1 MKKSI
6 DLIAFITAL
15 SLHLI
20 IGGVLLMG
28 IDFSFKK
35 DKPQSAAIINATIIN
50 QNMLDDLAQNAE
62 RNKRVK
68 EQKIDDE
75 RKEKARKAEQEKRDE
90 ALVKQQKDDKI
101 KEEKAEIARKEK
113 EVERIENEKLAAAE
127 ALQEKQKAE
136 EAEKVLAEKKK
147 ADDAAKVLA
156 DKKAAELAK
165 AEKEKAAKV
174 AEAKAIKDKA
184 DKDKAAK
191 EKAAKEKAIKEKAA
205 KEKAA
210 KEKAVKEKA
219 AKEKAA
225 KEKAAKAKAAK
236 EKAAKEAKRK
246 AAAEKERLRQQELDR
261 QMEAEFS
268 DDFSSARSAQ
278 QTSEIAKYQSLIRSK
293 ISRNW
298 KVDSSMRGRTCTLR
312 IKLAPDGLVLSAVM
326 SSGDKALCDSAR
338 RATLQANTLPIPN
351 DAEIAGQFR
360 DFDIKLEPDL

>member
-68 EQKIDDE
+68 EQKVDDE
-75 RKEKARKAEQEKRDE
+75 RKEKARKAEQEKREE

-113 EVERIENEKLAAAE
+113 EVERIENEKVAAAE
-127 ALQEKQKAE
+127 ALQKKQKAE

-165 AEKEKAAKV
+165 VEKAKKV
-174 AEAKAIKDKA
+174 AEAKAIE
-184 DKDKAAK
+184 
-191 EKAAKEKAIKEKAA
+191 EKAAKEKAA

-225 KEKAAKAKAAK
+225 KEKAAKEKAVKEKAAK

-298 KVDSSMRGRTCTLR
+298 KVDSGMRGRTCTLR

-338 RATLQANTLPIPN
+338 RAALQANTLPIPN

>member
-147 ADDAAKVLA
+147 ADVAAKVLA

-191 EKAAKEKAIKEKAA
+191 EKAAKEKVIKEKVA

-210 KEKAVKEKA
+210 KEKAV
-219 AKEKAA
+219 

>member
-210 KEKAVKEKA
+210 KEKA
-219 AKEKAA
+219 AKEKVA

>member
-68 EQKIDDE
+68 EQKVDDE
-75 RKEKARKAEQEKRDE
+75 RKEKARKAEQEKREE

-113 EVERIENEKLAAAE
+113 EVERIENEKVAAAE
-127 ALQEKQKAE
+127 ALQKKQKAE

-165 AEKEKAAKV
+165 VEKAKKV
-174 AEAKAIKDKA
+174 AEAKAIEE
-184 DKDKAAK
+184 KAAK
-191 EKAAKEKAIKEKAA
+191 EKAAKEKAA

-225 KEKAAKAKAAK
+225 KEKAAKEKAVKEKAAK

-298 KVDSSMRGRTCTLR
+298 KVDSGMRGRTCTLR

-338 RATLQANTLPIPN
+338 RAALQANTLPIPN

>member
-147 ADDAAKVLA
+147 ADVAAKVLA

-191 EKAAKEKAIKEKAA
+191 EKAAKEKAA
-205 KEKAA
+205 KEK
-210 KEKAVKEKA
+210 V
-219 AKEKAA
+219 A

>member
-28 IDFSFKK
+28 VDFSFKK

-101 KEEKAEIARKEK
+101 KEEKAETARKEK
-113 EVERIENEKLAAAE
+113 EAERIENEKLAAAE

-174 AEAKAIKDKA
+174 AEARAIKDKA

-210 KEKAVKEKA
+210 KEKL
-219 AKEKAA
+219 A